1 MKKPLIFILVGVIVV
16 CLIGAC
22 VFLATLKISATN
34 KENAYFD
41 VYKSMAAD
49 YIRISP
55 EIIAKYGE
63 DNLNLDFGTISYY
76 ESGRTTLDIYVDY
89 FFPKVPDTIEEFSKN
104 IKDMSIEVTINGD
117 DYQVN
122 LLKNEQGNLVVID
135 VVEVV
140 D

>member
-63 DNLNLDFGTISYY
+63 DNLDLDFGTISYY
-76 ESGRTTLDIYVDY
+76 ESGRTTLGIYVDY

-104 IKDMSIEVTINGD
+104 IRDMSIEVTINGD

-122 LLKNEQGNLVVID
+122 FLKNEQGNLVVIE

>member
-63 DNLNLDFGTISYY
+63 DNLDLDFGTISYY
-76 ESGRTTLDIYVDY
+76 ESGRTTLGIYVDY
-89 FFPKVPDTIEEFSKN
+89 FFLKVPDTIEEFSKN

-122 LLKNEQGNLVVID
+122 FLKNEQGNLVVIE

>member
-1 MKKPLIFILVGVIVV
+1 MKRPLVIVLVSIVAV
-16 CLIGAC
+16 CLIGC
-22 VFLATLKISATN
+22 FVFLLTTRLSANT
-34 KENAYFD
+34 KADAYFD

-63 DNLNLDFGTISYY
+63 DNLDLDFGTISYY
-76 ESGRTTLDIYVDY
+76 ESGRTTLGIYVDY

-122 LLKNEQGNLVVID
+122 FLKNEHGNLVVIE